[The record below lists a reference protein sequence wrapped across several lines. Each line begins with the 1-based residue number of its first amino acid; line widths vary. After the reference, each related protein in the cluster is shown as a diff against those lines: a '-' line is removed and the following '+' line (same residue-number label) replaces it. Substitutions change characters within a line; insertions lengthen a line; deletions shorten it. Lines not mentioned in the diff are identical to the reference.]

1 MTMDDK
7 MRQIPPYVS
16 YKTFSSFLG
25 NLPEYLPTRIDR
37 SRSYWGAMY
46 SERSGTELMSA
57 LRFLNLIDAN
67 RATARLQIL
76 AAATGAH
83 RAAILRHITEEAYLS
98 LFKWIVDP
106 QNATWAELEAVF
118 QNTYDLKIDVSR
130 KCIRFFIALCEDADI
145 PLSSQITNNR
155 KLQSSNQGINDTNKK
170 IDISSDYYHGMA
182 IPPGKHLKYELM
194 ARNIS
199 QEEFAKRIGISL
211 NTINEIINGKEV
223 ITAETALKLEEVIPT
238 FPARFWLY
246 LQSDFQL
253 AEALTTRHSM
263 K

>member
-25 NLPEYLPTRIDR
+25 NLPEYLQTRIDR

-145 PLSSQITNNR
+145 PLSSQI
-155 KLQSSNQGINDTNKK
+155 KK